1 MNRSIT
7 LSELKKLSPQ
17 LIGSKIKIV
26 SIVKGMKYTLLG
38 VITFTKNIHQGRRIN
53 YTTVYFDTTLHQG
66 FCESDDSKF
75 DIEVTQTDIDNG
87 TTIEVDSNNNI
98 TINKGN

>member
-53 YTTVYFDTTLHQG
+53 YTTVYFDVA
-66 FCESDDSKF
+66 
-75 DIEVTQTDIDNG
+75 IVNVDNMYAHML
-87 TTIEVDSNNNI
+87 TSYYV
-98 TINKGN
+98 